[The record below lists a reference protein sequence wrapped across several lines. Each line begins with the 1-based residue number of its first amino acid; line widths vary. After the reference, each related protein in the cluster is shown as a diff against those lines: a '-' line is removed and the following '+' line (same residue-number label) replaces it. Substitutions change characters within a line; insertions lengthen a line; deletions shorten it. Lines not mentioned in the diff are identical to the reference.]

1 MDDELLAAWARLPA
15 EERACLLCVEE
26 PECVRLIDGGMQML
40 WAAEIQ
46 ARQFGCATGP
56 DPFEQAQLPLLAT
69 MQFDGFMHKG
79 QKVFKL
85 VKWPNEFHEDPM
97 ILANALR
104 FSLQAPHG
112 KRRSPALGVER
123 WHQLLVPAAQSWT
136 AFEMQLAQLVEQL
149 VLRAHKVSPESQKM
163 GESGE
168 MWASRAQ
175 ADANDDEAPAQAP
188 PAGDGGAAEE
198 MASGGSRAL
207 KRARQRERRKLGK
220 ALARG
225 EDVDALAAAA
235 GVTVPATKKGPA
247 AMSKQPIVPKAP
259 ETTETTP
266 CPVPI
271 QTEEVKP
278 PEAIPRAEAVV
289 KAAPQPPVP
298 QETPAEEEDED
309 DFPGLCGA
317 EMANRGFG
325 RGRPMG
331 RFSEGPFLG
340 RGMGRGRALA
350 PPPGLQGLHLSGS
363 QRLPATLSRPWMA
376 GPPIPEDEDV
386 TNTPQNA
393 PWPEPQHRWSSI
405 PSLDLPQ
412 STSQRRAWA
421 DIDSGSEVS
430 YSELKGGQMSYVP
443 TPKQKWS
450 KTPSPPSSPAG
461 PLMTFG
467 LPDALTLQS
476 LPCSVPSAIGPLG
489 MNPAVKDGPDQNDY
503 VIPVYVTVPI
513 AVAKCCPHCG
523 KHFAEMPPREDL
535 PGG

>member
-1 MDDELLAAWARLPA
+1 
-15 EERACLLCVEE
+15 
-26 PECVRLIDGGMQML
+26 MQML

-46 ARQFGCATGP
+46 ARQFGCAGP
-56 DPFEQAQLPLLAT
+56 DPFEHAQLPLLAT
-69 MQFDGFMHKG
+69 MQFDGFMHRG

-85 VKWPNEFHEDPM
+85 VKWPNEFHDDPM

-104 FSLQAPHG
+104 VSLQASHG
-112 KRRSPALGVER
+112 KRRTAPLVANR

-149 VLRAHKVSPESQKM
+149 VLRAHEVGPTETPKIDAESVLSWSAQMLVPQAAVQCSAPTAPETA
-163 GESGE
+163 EAVE
-168 MWASRAQ
+168 
-175 ADANDDEAPAQAP
+175 DAAP
-188 PAGDGGAAEE
+188 
-198 MASGGSRAL
+198 GGSRAA

-235 GVTVPATKKGPA
+235 GVTMPASKKGA
-247 AMSKQPIVPKAP
+247 VSKQPESEAKAPVEVEVLLPSRPTEDVEPKEAAPEVPKAAP
-259 ETTETTP
+259 R
-266 CPVPI
+266 
-271 QTEEVKP
+271 QEEQ
-278 PEAIPRAEAVV
+278 A
-289 KAAPQPPVP
+289 
-298 QETPAEEEDED
+298 AEEEEED
-309 DFPGLCGA
+309 DAFPGLSG
-317 EMANRGFG
+317 ETMANRGFG

-386 TNTPQNA
+386 TNTPQHT
-393 PWPEPQHRWSSI
+393 PWAEPQHRWSSV

-421 DIDSGSEVS
+421 DMDSGSEVS
-430 YSELKGGQMSYVP
+430 YGEHKTGQMSYVP

-461 PLMTFG
+461 AAMMTFG
-467 LPDALTLQS
+467 LPDALTLPMAGSAAAISSAMATVGHPS
-476 LPCSVPSAIGPLG
+476 L
-489 MNPAVKDGPDQNDY
+489 NAVSKDRPEDFG
-503 VIPVYVTVPI
+503 IPVYVTVPI
-513 AVAKCCPHCG
+513 AMAKCCPHCG
-523 KHFAEMPPREDL
+523 KHFAEMPAREDI
-535 PGG
+535 PGD